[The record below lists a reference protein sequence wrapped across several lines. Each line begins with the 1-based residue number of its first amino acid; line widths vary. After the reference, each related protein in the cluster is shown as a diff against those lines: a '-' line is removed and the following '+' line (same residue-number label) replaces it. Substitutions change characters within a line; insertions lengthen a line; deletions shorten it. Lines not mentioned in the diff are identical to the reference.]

1 MKFKKRYF
9 LLSIIVGMVIIL
21 GVMSLFYVNT
31 YPLKFKNE
39 ILFNAYEF
47 NVEASLIA
55 SVIYAESSFN
65 EKVISNKGAKGLMQL
80 MPQTAQW
87 ICERLDIEY
96 NEEALFKP
104 SYNIRLGT
112 YYLSYL
118 LNKFSNIET
127 ALASY
132 NAGEGNVIN
141 WLKDEKYSKDGVT
154 LTSIPF
160 NETKAYVEKI
170 IKAEKHY
177 RAVMEKI

>member
-21 GVMSLFYVNT
+21 GVMALFCVNT

-96 NEEALFKP
+96 NEEDLFKP

-112 YYLSYL
+112 FYISYL
-118 LNKFSNIET
+118 LNKFPDIET
-127 ALASY
+127 ALSAY
-132 NAGEGNVIN
+132 NAGEGNVVN
-141 WLKDEKYSKDGVT
+141 WLKDENYSIDGRKLIT
-154 LTSIPF
+154 IPF
-160 NETKAYVEKI
+160 KETKAYVGKV

-177 RAVMEKI
+177 SKAIKTI